1 MGLKLS
7 ELVTAHRGGLWGTP
21 CLFAYQNLEAGPA
34 WEGQG
39 SSAEAWPDHRVQ
51 KGQLW
56 EVGRTDLPT

>member
-1 MGLKLS
+1 MGLELS
-7 ELVTAHRGGLWGTP
+7 ELVTAHRGGLWGLWGTP

-51 KGQLW
+51 KGQL
-56 EVGRTDLPT
+56 